1 VSLKK
6 IPALDPSHRICGS
19 IAGYRCHPHAA
30 IAAGPRGAAAA
41 RAGRRGPAP
50 GRRVTPARGEAV
62 TSPEGHQ
69 PGGSPAGSHTAAAA
83 RERVRTYTAHCV
95 HLTRPDPPRHTARRR
110 RLAAWTCA
118 RVRAQLSIFVTGRRV
133 RVRVRVLPAHM
144 VYGGGVAVY
153 DDGRTT

>member
-1 VSLKK
+1 M
-6 IPALDPSHRICGS
+6 ITA
-19 IAGYRCHPHAA
+19 HAA
-30 IAAGPRGAAAA
+30 A
-41 RAGRRGPAP
+41 PAEA
-50 GRRVTPARGEAV
+50 VTSPEGSPARRV